1 MQVLLINSRHLSTLF
16 MFSIAVVLLSF
27 LAVSSKEN
35 QDIENADMSVLAGHS
50 IVIDPGH
57 GGVDNGASGN
67 QVIEKEVTLAISTKL
82 GQILEQ
88 YGARVIFT
96 REGDIDYYTRGKG
109 GKRNDLLKRIE
120 IIENSGAELF
130 ISIHC
135 NAFRNVKLS
144 GAQVF
149 YNPQFAEN
157 KIIAERLQGAIRGL
171 LPNNKRLAKSD
182 TSILLLKGSKIPGV
196 MIETGYLTNQQEAKL
211 LIDST
216 YQEKLVEHIAKGLAY
231 HFSLT
236 VAN

>member
-16 MFSIAVVLLSF
+16 MFSIAVVLLGF

-35 QDIENADMSVLAGHS
+35 QDIENVDMSVLAGHS

-157 KIIAERLQGAIRGL
+157 KIIAERLQEAIRGL